1 MGIQLSKGDEST
13 ASIFIAE
20 ATLNRNSS
28 DGIGSLISFS
38 VPSFRVPLY
47 QQPVPLALELQLS
60 CNFQSRFYRVSV
72 LKLSSWIPRH
82 YGVALSCM
90 FVSSLFSKFWN
101 LSYRRALNLAVTRD
115 VRCVLIFLKKRSIL
129 FSSPS
134 NYQNEISHENT
145 CGPLKL

>member
-72 LKLSSWIPRH
+72 LKLSSRIPRH
-82 YGVALSCM
+82 YEVALSCM

-101 LSYRRALNLAVTRD
+101 LNYRRALNLAVTRD
-115 VRCVLIFLKKRSIL
+115 VRCVLIFNKREVFFPLLLQTTRMKLAMKIL
-129 FSSPS
+129 VV
-134 NYQNEISHENT
+134 
-145 CGPLKL
+145 L